1 MVRVRLTGGRVMVNF
16 IKMFLLLPLQINRE
30 NNSIPTRSNGIIFM
44 KLSYASFFNKN
55 VKHKLPKNVGCKP
68 KLIFRNQ
75 ILAVFSKWNLE
86 HVNSLNIT
94 LQLKFF
100 FAFFAF
106 PFYDYQTLVKK
117 NFNRNL
123 APCIDLNI

>member
-1 MVRVRLTGGRVMVNF
+1 MVNF

-30 NNSIPTRSNGIIFM
+30 NNSRSNGIIFM
-44 KLSYASFFNKN
+44 KLRYASFFNKN

-100 FAFFAF
+100 FASFAF